1 MFRIVLTDI
10 QMPEFDGF
18 QLAERL
24 IALQK
29 HYRENVIHRH
39 ENVEMKTDQ
48 EIPIIALT
56 ANSEE

>member
-29 HYRENVIHRH
+29 HIRENV
-39 ENVEMKTDQ
+39 
-48 EIPIIALT
+48 
-56 ANSEE
+56 